1 MRKGRGAPCASP
13 RLDATR
19 DLSVLSS
26 RYRLRNGRTTACYS
40 PRLSRPRS
48 THRQPPVSS
57 RPPPTTSP
65 AFSPCARPIHPRY
78 LYCSIPIHQCVHPT
92 RERRTAPLIHT
103 VPSTVSAVAPS
114 KQLNP
119 ILAGQSSSHRAPT
132 HAMKAHNH
140 SNAAYLT
147 VSSCRSVGSTL
158 IGRTDPIPPQSLAA
172 RPLLTKASTAGVL
185 S

>member
-1 MRKGRGAPCASP
+1 MLAGRDEGGLRGMRKGRGAPCASP
-13 RLDATR
+13 RLEATR

-132 HAMKAHNH
+132 CHE
-140 SNAAYLT
+140 
-147 VSSCRSVGSTL
+147 SSQSFERS
-158 IGRTDPIPPQSLAA
+158 IPDRELVPKRRQHLD
-172 RPLLTKASTAGVL
+172 RPY
-185 S
+185 